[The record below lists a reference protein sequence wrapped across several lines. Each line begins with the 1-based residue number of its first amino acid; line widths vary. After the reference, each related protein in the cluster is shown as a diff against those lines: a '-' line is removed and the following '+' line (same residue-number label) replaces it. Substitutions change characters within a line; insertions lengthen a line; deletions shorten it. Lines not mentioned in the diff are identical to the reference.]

1 MMQLNGFRALATS
14 KLKIGL
20 LALATS
26 ATLITA
32 GCGMGISA
40 PDGKGL
46 NTMSSFEGTVYG
58 GHQPIGGATVNL
70 YAAGTGGY
78 GLGSTLLAQT
88 TTDTVGTGIFTFS
101 QVPTQ
106 PGTLGNTYA
115 CPTAS
120 TEIYITVVGGDPR
133 GGDVTGNVQ
142 SNSAI
147 LLLAGIGQC
156 SSVPA
161 FVNVNEAQSVASI
174 FALAQ
179 YINPDTSAGVKIGTS
194 STPQGILGLQ
204 NAFAIIPQLVPYATG
219 TPNATFT
226 PTSTV
231 SGVTMTGTPESGKI
245 GFIANIMASCVDEY
259 TSACTTLFAATPPPS
274 AALTSQPSATFN
286 AATNTLQAVYY
297 MAINPVNS
305 GTQIAAASCVFNT
318 SATSNLNCLYSAP
331 AATGAPFPS
340 TGFSSQPSDWTVSVA
355 YTSSGTCN
363 TQAYFGSMEWIAIV
377 AGGNVWF
384 NNGASGAVNNLGQLS
399 PTGGALVCAFGNIT
413 AGRGLTIDTAG
424 NVWSSG
430 SNTTSSV
437 YEYLTGGT
445 TLNWTTT
452 VAAGGIVADGSG
464 NVFYVPTSSATSM
477 QEYVGASSASVA
489 AAGVSVGAAI
499 ASLSGDL
506 FVAADP
512 SGNIWSPAAS
522 GASIYELYPGGATPT
537 GGYTQANPGTA
548 LTTSLVNNAYGA
560 AIDSSG
566 NLYGGSTCCSGAP
579 ANTLFK
585 ATPTG
590 VGTVS
595 AVISAKFA
603 GGVVAPRSVAVDGA
617 GNIWVGM
624 GYPVYTA
631 ATSPTGVAIYALA
644 EVDKNLNSISYTG
657 PNGATGPATCSS
669 TGTNCPTSG
678 GFQKTI
684 LGTVRAIAVDP
695 SGNVWAPSSG
705 TVQSM
710 VEFVGAAVP
719 VVTPLSIGAKNSTL
733 GTKP

>member
-1 MMQLNGFRALATS
+1 MPFKMFRSPFYS
-14 KLKIGL
+14 KAKVLL

-26 ATLITA
+26 AAVITT

-40 PDGKGL
+40 PEGNGL
-46 NTMSSFEGTVYG
+46 NTMNSFTGTVYG

-88 TTDTVGTGIFTFS
+88 TTDTVGTGTFAFA

-120 TEIYITVVGGDPR
+120 TEIYITVAGGDPR

-142 SNSAI
+142 PNSAI

-156 SSVPA
+156 GSLPL

-194 STPQGILGLQ
+194 STTQGILGLQ

-259 TSACTTLFAATPPPS
+259 TGACTTLFTTATPPS
-274 AALTSQPSATFN
+274 AVLTSQPSATFN
-286 AATNTLQAVYY
+286 TATNTLQAIYY
-297 MAINPVNS
+297 MATNPVNS
-305 GTQIAAASCVFNT
+305 GTQITAASCAFNT
-318 SATSNLNCLYSAP
+318 SATSNLNCLYNAP

-363 TQAYFGSMEWIAIV
+363 GQAYFGSMEWVAID

-399 PTGGALVCAFGNIT
+399 PTGGASVCAFGTIT

-424 NVWSSG
+424 NVWTSSANG
-430 SNTTSSV
+430 TASV

-445 TLNWTTT
+445 TLSWTTT

-464 NVFYVPTSSATSM
+464 NVFYVPTSSATAI
-477 QEYVGASSASVA
+477 QEYVGASTASSAT
-489 AAGVSVGAAI
+489 AGVSVGAAI
-499 ASLSGDL
+499 ASLTGDL

-522 GASIYELYPGGATPT
+522 GASIYELYPGGTSPT
-537 GGYTQANPGTA
+537 GGYTLANPGTA

-560 AIDSSG
+560 ALDSSG
-566 NLYGGSTCCSGAP
+566 NLYGGSTCCTGAA
-579 ANTLFK
+579 ANTFFK
-585 ATPTG
+585 VTPTG
-590 VGTVS
+590 AGTAT

-603 GGVVAPRSVAVDGA
+603 GGLVAPRSVAVDGA
-617 GNIWVGM
+617 GNIWAGM

-631 ATSPTGVAIYALA
+631 AISPTSVAIYAIA

-657 PNGATGPATCSS
+657 PNGATGPGTCSS
-669 TGTNCPTSG
+669 TGTNCPTQG

-684 LGTVRAIAVDP
+684 LGTVRAIAIDP

-719 VVTPLSIGAKNSTL
+719 VVTPLSVAAKNSTL